1 MTKKKPVKDLPD
13 MSKKPT
19 HPKKSRKPSRKK
31 VKPVIAVDL
40 ASEPDRSTQ
49 YRILASVEI
58 TPEVEEILKS
68 SEAKLYLRGIE
79 RANVKLQTMIAREM
93 ALLRHPAHPDHPKG

>member
-1 MTKKKPVKDLPD
+1 MTKKKPTR
-13 MSKKPT
+13 KKAA
-19 HPKKSRKPSRKK
+19 KKK
-31 VKPVIAVDL
+31 VKV
-40 ASEPDRSTQ
+40 
-49 YRILASVEI
+49 LASVEI